1 VSASGRWSDR
11 ATART
16 KLILFVVAPVGAALL
31 GWAAWQRNAEDEAC
45 ARACAAEGAA
55 GSRVVRSRA
64 APDTGCR
71 CLARDPASGRL
82 YDPAE
87 RAREATRKA
96 AD

>member
-1 VSASGRWSDR
+1 MIASGRWSAQ

-16 KLILFVVAPVGAALL
+16 KLILFILVPVGAALL
-31 GWAAWQRNAEDEAC
+31 AWAAWQRKADEEAG
-45 ARACAAEGAA
+45 ARACAAKGAA
-55 GSRVVRSRA
+55 GAMVVRSRA

-71 CLARDPASGRL
+71 CLARDPGSGRL